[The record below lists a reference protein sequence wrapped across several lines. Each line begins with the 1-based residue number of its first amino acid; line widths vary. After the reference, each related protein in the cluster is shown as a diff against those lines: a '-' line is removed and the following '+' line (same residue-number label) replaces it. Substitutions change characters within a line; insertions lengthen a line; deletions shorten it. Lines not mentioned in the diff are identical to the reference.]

1 MDSTGQKICFAFQ
14 AFHWHPRIG
23 FWRNFWNSIYFELKS
38 PQHAVY
44 VNKEKFIWI
53 FLFNFFSR
61 RPSFKYYS
69 PWMSLV
75 GSFLC
80 VAVMFLMDWK
90 TALLTFV
97 IVGVLYMYI
106 SYRKPEANWGSS
118 TQAQQ
123 FVTTL
128 KNCHT
133 LNEMPEH
140 VKNYRLD
147 TLLS

>member
-1 MDSTGQKICFAFQ
+1 MDLISPK
-14 AFHWHPRIG
+14 
-23 FWRNFWNSIYFELKS
+23 KS
-38 PQHAVY
+38 L
-44 VNKEKFIWI
+44 FD
-53 FLFNFFSR
+53 FFFNFFSR

-147 TLLS
+147 TLLTFLREDKA